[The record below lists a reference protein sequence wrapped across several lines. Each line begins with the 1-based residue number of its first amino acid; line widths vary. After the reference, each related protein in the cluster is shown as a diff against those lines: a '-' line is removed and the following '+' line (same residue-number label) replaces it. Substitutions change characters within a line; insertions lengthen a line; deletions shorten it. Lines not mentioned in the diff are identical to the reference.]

1 LLWLIYSFL
10 FVLQTKVPLLLP
22 ILEVVP
28 VAKAIVDAIEARQH
42 YLEIPSI
49 LSLEWLTKVLPTRL
63 RDSVLDMLG
72 VTSSMD
78 DFKGRAKL

>member
-1 LLWLIYSFL
+1 MSFY
-10 FVLQTKVPLLLP
+10 FALQTKVPLLLP

-28 VAKAIVDAIEARQH
+28 VAKAIVNAIEARQH

-49 LSLEWLTKVLPTRL
+49 LSLAWLTKVLPTGL
-63 RDSVLDMLG
+63 RDSLLDMLG